1 VSARRESIETVIVGG
16 GQAGL
21 ALSYF
26 PGQLGREHVVLER
39 GRVAERWRSER
50 WDSLTL
56 LAPNWTAPM
65 PGHAFPGDRDVFAS
79 RDEVVRFL
87 DGYASTIRAPVRCGV
102 GVTALRAKPGT
113 ERLVVETDHASLE
126 AVNVVVATGPFQE
139 PILPAFA
146 ASLPPE
152 LVQVTS
158 SRYTNPAQLPPG
170 PVLVV
175 GSATSGC
182 QIVEDLQGAGRRVYL
197 SVGSH
202 RRAVRRYRG
211 RDISTWAYPALI
223 EVTVDSLPSPEA
235 RRRPGLLWTGVNGG
249 HDIDLR
255 RYAREGV
262 VLLGHLQGYEDEKL
276 FLAADL
282 EENLAKGDEALAAL
296 LKVCDEYIRKM
307 GIDAPEE
314 PPRDPGRPPP
324 IPSDGTRELDL
335 RGAGIVAVVWATG
348 FRCDFRWIDLPI
360 FDERGEPVHR
370 RGVTTIPGLSFLG
383 LQWLYKRKS
392 SFFYGLEEDAAYL
405 AEHIAARA

>member
-1 VSARRESIETVIVGG
+1 VSARRESIETIIVGG
-16 GQAGL
+16 GQSGL
-21 ALSYF
+21 ALSYYL
-26 PGQLGREHVVLER
+26 GQLGREHVVLER

-65 PGHAFPGDRDVFAS
+65 PGHAFPGDRDAFAS

-102 GVTALRAKPGT
+102 RVTALRAKPGT
-113 ERLVVETDHASLE
+113 ERLVVETDHATLE

-139 PILPAFA
+139 PVLPAFA

-152 LVQVTS
+152 VVQVTS
-158 SRYTNPAQLPPG
+158 NRYTNPAQLPPG
-170 PVLVV
+170 AVLVV

-197 SVGSH
+197 SVGRH

-211 RDISTWAYPALI
+211 RDISTWAYPPFM
-223 EVTVDSLPSPEA
+223 EVTVDSLPSPEL

-255 RYAREGV
+255 RYASEGV
-262 VLLGHLQGYEDEKL
+262 VLLGHLQGYEDGKL

-282 EENLAKGDEALAAL
+282 DENLAKGDDALAAI
-296 LKVCDEYIRKM
+296 LKACDEYIQKM

-314 PPRDPGRPPP
+314 PPRDPGLPPP
-324 IPSDGTRELDL
+324 IPSGGIRELDL
-335 RGAGIVAVVWATG
+335 RGAGIVTVVWASG
-348 FRCDFRWIDLPI
+348 FRCDFRWIDFPI
-360 FDERGEPVHR
+360 FDEQGEPAHR
-370 RGVTTIPGLSFLG
+370 RGITAIPGLAFLG